1 LQKIYEE
8 ETAMVKLKAIRHTGV
23 KITDVTKAKEFYG
36 QILGMTELPRPEL
49 PIPGAWYECN
59 GVQVHLIGDNA
70 KMRDIPG
77 VGAHIAVQVEDL
89 EQAKAELTARGI
101 AFQELTPPPS
111 MRANPVLFVRDPDG
125 NVVELRTDE

>member
-1 LQKIYEE
+1 
-8 ETAMVKLKAIRHTGV
+8 MMKLKAIRHTGV
-23 KITDVTKAKEFYG
+23 KITDVNKAKEFYG

-59 GVQVHLIGDNA
+59 GVQVHLIGDNE

-77 VGAHIAVQVEDL
+77 VGVHIAVQVEDL
-89 EQAKAELTARGI
+89 EQAKQELTARGI
-101 AFQELTPPPS
+101 TFQELTPPPS

>member
-1 LQKIYEE
+1 
-8 ETAMVKLKAIRHTGV
+8 MVKLKAIRHTGV

-59 GVQVHLIGDNA
+59 GVQVHLIGDSDA
-70 KMRDIPG
+70 MRGIPG
-77 VGAHIAVQVEDL
+77 VGPHIAVQVEDL
-89 EQAKAELTARGI
+89 EQAKQELTARGI
-101 AFQELTPPPS
+101 AFHELTPPPS
-111 MRANPVLFVRDPDG
+111 MRANPVLFVKDPDG

>member
-1 LQKIYEE
+1 MI
-8 ETAMVKLKAIRHTGV
+8 KLKSIRHAGV
-23 KITDVTKAKEFYG
+23 RIADLGKAKEFYG

-59 GVQVHLIGDNA
+59 GVQVHLIGESA
-70 KMRDIPG
+70 AMRGPG
-77 VGAHIAVQVEDL
+77 IGPHIALQVENL
-89 EQAKAELTARGI
+89 EEAKQELKARGI

-111 MRANPVLFVRDPDG
+111 MRANPVLFIHDPDG

>member
-1 LQKIYEE
+1 MI
-8 ETAMVKLKAIRHTGV
+8 KLKSIRHAGV
-23 KITDVTKAKEFYG
+23 PIGDLGKAKEFYG

-59 GVQVHLIGDNA
+59 GVQVHLIGESST
-70 KMRDIPG
+70 MR
-77 VGAHIAVQVEDL
+77 GAGIGPHLALQVENL
-89 EQAKAELTARGI
+89 EEAKQELKARGI

-111 MRANPVLFVRDPDG
+111 MRANPVLFIRDPDG

>member
-1 LQKIYEE
+1 
-8 ETAMVKLKAIRHTGV
+8 MVKLKAIRHTGV

-36 QILGMTELPRPEL
+36 QVLGMTELPRPEL

-59 GVQVHLIGDNA
+59 GVQVHLIGDNE

-101 AFQELTPPPS
+101 AFHELTPPPS

>member
-1 LQKIYEE
+1 
-8 ETAMVKLKAIRHTGV
+8 MVKLKAIRHTGV

-36 QILGMTELPRPEL
+36 QILGLTELPRPEL
-49 PIPGAWYECN
+49 PVPGAWYECN
-59 GVQVHLIGDNA
+59 GIQVHLIGDSD

-77 VGAHIAVQVEDL
+77 VGPHIAVQVEDL

-101 AFQELTPPPS
+101 TFHELTPPPS

>member
-1 LQKIYEE
+1 MI
-8 ETAMVKLKAIRHTGV
+8 KLKSIRHAGV
-23 KITDVTKAKEFYG
+23 SIADLGKAKEFYG

-59 GVQVHLIGDNA
+59 GVQVHLIGESA
-70 KMRDIPG
+70 AMRGPG
-77 VGAHIAVQVEDL
+77 IGPHIALQVENL
-89 EQAKAELTARGI
+89 EEAKQELKARGI